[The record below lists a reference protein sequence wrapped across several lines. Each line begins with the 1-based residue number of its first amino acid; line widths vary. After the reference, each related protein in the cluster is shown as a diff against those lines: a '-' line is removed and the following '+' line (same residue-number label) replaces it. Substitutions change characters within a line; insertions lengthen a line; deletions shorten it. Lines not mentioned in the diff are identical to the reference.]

1 MSKRVLDS
9 SAILAAMLGEPGGDL
24 AGSMLASGI
33 VSTANV
39 AEVFSKLSEKGM
51 LDEETVFDFRQ
62 LGLEIVDHDLEQAIK
77 VAELRPL
84 TKHLGLSLGDR
95 SCLALAILRNATAIT
110 ADRSWT
116 TLTLCRVESIR

>member
-84 TKHLGLSLGDR
+84 SKHLGLSLGDR